1 MNTKLSANTLAG
13 DDVARPD
20 QLDTRLAHALMEQL
34 VNEPLPAER
43 GERLQQR
50 LLARI
55 AASQESEQSL
65 AAGNSVPAR
74 PDRVAMD
81 TRRWQP
87 FVPGIQVKFLRRSGA
102 FQSYLLQLAPG
113 SVLPPHRHPLIEE
126 CVVLEGSLRI
136 RSGHDDIV
144 ATKGTFHLA
153 PAGEK
158 HATISTESGALI
170 YLRGAVPDPADID
183 WWHKGTWAALAPQG
197 IKHWF
202 RV

>member
-1 MNTKLSANTLAG
+1 MNKIFSTEFPMHDT
-13 DDVARPD
+13 DHDTD
-20 QLDTRLAHALMEQL
+20 QQLAHTLLENI

-55 AASQESEQSL
+55 AAQTTRQDAL
-65 AAGNSVPAR
+65 ASVRA
-74 PDRVAMD
+74 DEG
-81 TRRWQP
+81 RWQP
-87 FVPGIQVKFLRRSGA
+87 FVSGIQVKFLRRSGA

-136 RSGHDDIV
+136 RNGRDDII

-158 HATISTESGALI
+158 HATISTDTGALI
-170 YLRGAVPDPADID
+170 YLRGAVPSPADVD
-183 WWHKGTWAALAPQG
+183 WWSRDSLAALARQG